1 MTKHTGAY
9 VSVKRACAIKTS
21 TTIISLVNIILTVSR
36 LTSLRGWAFYCILLF
51 CCACFVLSVL
61 PIGVNGAVYKTIIV
75 LSLFTLVA
83 IVTFILLDNS
93 GALELLT
100 DVESLR
106 LFIAGFGMWGDAALF
121 VVTVFEVV
129 VLPIP
134 AAVTILI
141 GTVLYGPIASFF
153 VSSLGMI
160 AGSLICYYIGKS
172 FGYEIVSWI
181 AGKDNADRYIGIIG
195 ERGKTPFFA
204 MMLLP
209 LFPDD
214 LLCMLAGVT
223 RMSQSFFAF
232 TIALTRPVSVAFYSF
247 FGSGEIIPFSGWGI
261 PVWIGVFAAVG
272 FLLYF
277 VNFYVK
283 RRLVSRDSG
292 RDGKKN
298 RLDSKNG

>member
-83 IVTFILLDNS
+83 IVSFILLDNS

-106 LFIAGFGMWGDAALF
+106 LFIAGFGMWGYAALF

-141 GTVLYGPIASFF
+141 GTVLYESDSVVFRQQSRNDCRVVDLLLYRNEF
-153 VSSLGMI
+153 R
-160 AGSLICYYIGKS
+160 YR
-172 FGYEIVSWI
+172 IVSWI

-195 ERGKTPFFA
+195 KGQNAVFRNDAVASFSRRSALHARRRYQNVTIFLRVYDRFHKTRIRGVLQFFR
-204 MMLLP
+204 
-209 LFPDD
+209 F
-214 LLCMLAGVT
+214 
-223 RMSQSFFAF
+223 R
-232 TIALTRPVSVAFYSF
+232 
-247 FGSGEIIPFSGWGI
+247 
-261 PVWIGVFAAVG
+261 
-272 FLLYF
+272 
-277 VNFYVK
+277 
-283 RRLVSRDSG
+283 
-292 RDGKKN
+292 
-298 RLDSKNG
+298 